1 MEPHAEWS
9 HGAPPGQIPPNSG
22 ELRAERKA
30 VKASGRTFRAG
41 PDWFF
46 ESRTG
51 TIPWDAARLVATS
64 THWPPLLLYEEVNQR
79 GCSVLTECPFETF

>member
-9 HGAPPGQIPPNSG
+9 HGAPTGQIPPNSG

-30 VKASGRTFRAG
+30 VKASGWTSRTG
-41 PDWFF
+41 PAWCL

-51 TIPWDAARLVATS
+51 TFPWDTARLVATS
-64 THWPPLLLYEEVNQR
+64 TQTPPFSLYDDLNQR
-79 GCSVLTECPFETF
+79 GDSVLT